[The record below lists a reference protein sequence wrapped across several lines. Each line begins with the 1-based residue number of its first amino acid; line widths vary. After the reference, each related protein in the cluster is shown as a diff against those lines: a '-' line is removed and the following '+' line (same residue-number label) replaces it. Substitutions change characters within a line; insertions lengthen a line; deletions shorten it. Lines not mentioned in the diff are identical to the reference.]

1 MRISALQACI
11 TPTLQHTPLSPLK
24 CKADVYSVSL
34 ENEVLAYLVE

>member
-1 MRISALQACI
+1 MRISALHLTAPCNTHRTRNSQ
-11 TPTLQHTPLSPLK
+11 LK